1 MLARMECELR
11 TDGADVRL
19 HRLPVLRRVQKP
31 GGRPNVSKFG
41 VGLGEGVLVIV
52 GVGVG
57 GDLPTPSPQG

>member
-1 MLARMECELR
+1 M
-11 TDGADVRL
+11 GADVRL
-19 HRLPVLRRVQKP
+19 HRLPVVRRVKKP